1 MYIPREEIEVAITPG
16 TDYPVF
22 DTDFGRIGMMICW
35 DVQYPEPARALGLRG
50 AEIILLPIWD
60 GNETLTAARAI
71 ENQVFLVTSSYGAPT
86 QILDPNGK
94 QIALAPEIGTAAI
107 ATIDLNKRYLDP
119 WLGDMRAR
127 TIKEYRGDV
136 PILRSDSAR

>member
-1 MYIPREEIEVAITPG
+1 M
-16 TDYPVF
+16 
-22 DTDFGRIGMMICW
+22 
-35 DVQYPEPARALGLRG
+35 
-50 AEIILLPIWD
+50 
-60 GNETLTAARAI
+60 
-71 ENQVFLVTSSYGAPT
+71 TSSYGAPT

-107 ATIDLNKRYLDP
+107 ATIELNKRYIEP
-119 WLGDMRAR
+119 WLGDIRAR